1 MSQDGPEGKGGKARH
16 GALKADSLSASS
28 ERSGFVAS
36 FENTVLIRRP
46 IEDVFALLSDFE
58 NVPKWNSAIVD
69 TRKLSDGPV
78 GVGTV
83 YQQVRSGSESER
95 RALRGHRLQPPR
107 HLEIRGQLGPFPVG
121 GCCADRASARGSPG
135 VGWTPTGGW
144 ADSAGR
150 WSALLLAWL
159 VANRRLS
166 VRYERRADIL
176 TAFLHLGY

>member
-95 RALRGHRLQPPR
+95 RALRGHRLQP
-107 HLEIRGQLGPFPVG
+107 
-121 GCCADRASARGSPG
+121 SPPPG
-135 VGWTPTGGW
+135 DTRPAW
-144 ADSAGR
+144 AVPG
-150 WSALLLAWL
+150 
-159 VANRRLS
+159 RRLL
-166 VRYERRADIL
+166 R
-176 TAFLHLGY
+176 